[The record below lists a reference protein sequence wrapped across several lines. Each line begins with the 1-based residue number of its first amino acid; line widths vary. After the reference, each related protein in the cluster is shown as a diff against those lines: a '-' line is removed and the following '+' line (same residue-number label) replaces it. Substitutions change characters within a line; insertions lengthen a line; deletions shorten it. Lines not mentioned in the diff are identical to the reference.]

1 MTTIQSEKIK
11 RYISD
16 FFYISVLLNFSL
28 LLKNLG
34 LKSIFFM
41 IVFVIANYT
50 RKKRFYLII
59 AAMSFF
65 VDSIYNSRIC
75 MHLLIG
81 SIILYYFSDRNYQK
95 YQVNFK
101 NMYVYF
107 SIFILLFTAFSFILN
122 YGNSNT
128 IYLIKNAILSILSF
142 PFVCYTIYK
151 LNIIKK

>member
-34 LKSIFFM
+34 
-41 IVFVIANYT
+41 
-50 RKKRFYLII
+50 FYLII